1 MSNTSSIEYF
11 KSNFLS
17 GGLAKPNR
25 YQVIIEGTAG
35 GTINMPAETISLPSR
50 GFVTMEEQWYG
61 PPRQVPIGRKYDS
74 SVIISFPVSR
84 DQSERTFFE
93 DWMDNIVSPE
103 NNRMN
108 YNAGVVESVMMKIQ
122 TLDELGEITST
133 YELTEAYPS
142 SILPTTLGSSMRND
156 YTRIQIQF
164 EYREYTYTA
173 GDGTTSI
180 AGAVA
185 GAAQS
190 VGEWMVGHSVFGW

>member
-1 MSNTSSIEYF
+1 MEIIMTKESSIEYF

-35 GTINMPAETISLPSR
+35 GTINMPAETIALPSR

-74 SVIISFPVSR
+74 SVIITFPVSR

-93 DWMDNIVSPE
+93 NWMNDIVSPE
-103 NNRMN
+103 DNRMN
-108 YNAGVVESVMMKIQ
+108 YEEGVVNKVMMKIQ
-122 TLDELGEITST
+122 TLDELDDVTST

-142 SILPTTLGSSMRND
+142 SILPTQLGASMRND

-164 EYREYTYTA
+164 EYREYTYT
-173 GDGTTSI
+173 T
-180 AGAVA
+180 
-185 GAAQS
+185 
-190 VGEWMVGHSVFGW
+190 